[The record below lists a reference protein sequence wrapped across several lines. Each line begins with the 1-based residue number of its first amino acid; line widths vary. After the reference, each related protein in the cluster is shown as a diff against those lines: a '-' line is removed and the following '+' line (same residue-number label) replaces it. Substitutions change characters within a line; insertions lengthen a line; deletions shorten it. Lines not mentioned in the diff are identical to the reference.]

1 MERAVVLTAVE
12 LAADS
17 AIKYGA
23 SGAASGG
30 VAAASTA
37 IGVSGYALIGWLISL
52 ADKSGFQWGIL
63 NAYWNALNNIVTPLA
78 FTLFFNERY
87 STTQWIGI
95 VAISIGI
102 ALVASG

>member
-1 MERAVVLTAVE
+1 MEQAVVLTVVE
-12 LAADS
+12 LAADT

-23 SGAASGG
+23 VGATSSG

-37 IGVSGYALIGWLISL
+37 IGITGYAAIGWLVSL
-52 ADKSGFQWGIL
+52 ADKSGFQWGII
-63 NAYWNALNNIVTPLA
+63 NAYWNALNNIATPLA
-78 FTLFFNERY
+78 FTLLFNERY